1 MSSIQ
6 KYKTKRGETRYRVL
20 YTKSDG
26 ERTTIATPHARGSEG
41 VAAPDGGQQAPGD
54 VCARQ
59 RGSNPVPAAAR
70 PPPRTDS
77 GSQREHAL
85 SAEVRGEEVAS
96 PEVGNVAG
104 RGHHSQPR

>member
-26 ERTTIATPHARGSEG
+26 ERTTIATPHARASENLTTPHRHQQAPPPARGSEG
-41 VAAPDGGQQAPGD
+41 VAAPDGGQQARGH

-85 SAEVRGEEVAS
+85 SAEVRG
-96 PEVGNVAG
+96 
-104 RGHHSQPR
+104 